1 MSAPIVCS
9 SCRRPNDP
17 WRRHCGGCGSGLPG
31 GCSTCAF
38 VNRTDDRF
46 CGGCSRPLRAIL
58 PSTTPRKTPVPQAAL
73 HKATVPIDVR
83 DVISETPVQTGTVP
97 IDVRDLLPD
106 PTSR

>member
-58 PSTTPRKTPVPQAAL
+58 PSTLTPRATAQPVL

-83 DVISETPVQTGTVP
+83 DVVSETPAPTGTVP
-97 IDVRDLLPD
+97 IDIRDLLVD
-106 PTSR
+106 PPAR